1 VKNYPGDLGAI
12 LQRIDHLL
20 KVTRLSERAA
30 GRAVGAP
37 DYIHS
42 MSKQYAAG
50 TQFSCDPKK
59 LRRLVEPLNT
69 TWDFLW
75 AGVGEAQRT
84 RGRPR
89 RTNGLQVRRDRGL
102 VLSSTRALK
111 MEVEGA
117 LNRIV
122 KNGRATDDD
131 AS

>member
-1 VKNYPGDLGAI
+1 MSTPGDIGAI

-20 KVTRLSERAA
+20 VLTGLSQRAA
-30 GRAVGAP
+30 GRAVGNP
-37 DYIHS
+37 DYIHT
-42 MSKQYAAG
+42 MHKQYAAG
-50 TQFSCDPKK
+50 RQFSCDPKK

-69 TWDFLW
+69 TWEFLW
-75 AGVGEAQRT
+75 AGIGEAQKM

-89 RTNGLQVRRDRGL
+89 RTNRLQARRDRGL

-111 MEVEGA
+111 MEVEDA

-131 AS
+131 AY